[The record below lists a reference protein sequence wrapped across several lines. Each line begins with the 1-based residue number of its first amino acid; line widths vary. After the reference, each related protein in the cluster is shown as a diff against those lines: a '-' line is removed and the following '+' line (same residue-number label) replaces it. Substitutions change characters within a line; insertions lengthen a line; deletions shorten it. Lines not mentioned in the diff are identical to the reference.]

1 MAKSKAGK
9 FLKIAALIFICLL
22 LAALTAV
29 LLYQYLPAHPVNN
42 GAGKFELKQFSSSDE
57 LSDVLGEY
65 RNYYAT
71 TLDLDGVLSMYKGA
85 TSEFDSAPNS
95 SENDTSAPSHSET
108 NVQVE
113 GVDEDD
119 VIKTDGNYIYYLNDT
134 GINILSAK
142 DGATQKL
149 STIAANAGGMY
160 LYGDILAVVGTE
172 YDSNYAP
179 KTTIA
184 VYDVT
189 DRAAPRL
196 IRAVAMEGT
205 TLTTRMNDGK
215 IYYILSADSDTLPKA
230 GDGSSFEEMPASN
243 AYYFKGV
250 PYNYFTTLGYVD
262 LNCSDGSMDAYK
274 SYLGA
279 GNTFYMSTN
288 YLYITATDYSARY
301 YTNGFRTYADYSV
314 AGQTRI
320 LKFSLDSL
328 EPVAHANADGT
339 VRDRYSLDE
348 YEGNFRIAT
357 TVGSEGSAVFVFDEN
372 LNPLGEVRGIAPGEQ
387 IYSARFNG
395 DIANIVTFLQVDPL
409 FKVNLSDPKNITV
422 SDGLKKDGVS
432 YYLHYIEGTE
442 LLIGLGYD
450 TYMGAT
456 KGIEV
461 VLFDNSGADAVIINA
476 YVIGTDSAYSE
487 SLYEPK
493 GILYS
498 KESDFFG
505 FPATVYDH
513 DNYSGLQKYYLFGFS
528 TGKLQLR
535 ATLSHSP
542 AMDSRYQYIGG
553 EDLNIPQY
561 DINRA
566 VQIGDYIYAASSRL
580 VTAHDINDA
589 FNVTSITE
597 I

>member
-1 MAKSKAGK
+1 MAKGKAGK
-9 FLKIAALIFICLL
+9 FFKIAALIIICLL
-22 LAALTAV
+22 LAALITV
-29 LLYQYLPAHPVNN
+29 MLYQYLPAHPVNN

-119 VIKTDGNYIYYLNDT
+119 VIKTDGNYIYYLNNS

-172 YDSNYAP
+172 YDFNYAP

-184 VYDVT
+184 VYDVA

-196 IRAVAMEGT
+196 TRAVVMEGT

-215 IYYILSADSDTLPKA
+215 VYYILSADSDTLPKA

-279 GNTFYMSTN
+279 GNIFYMSKD

-432 YYLHYIEGTE
+432 YYLHYIEGTD

-461 VLFDNSGADAVIINA
+461 VLFDNSGADAVIINT

-487 SLYEPK
+487 SLFEPK

-505 FPATVYDH
+505 FPATVYRY

-535 ATLSHSP
+535 ATLTHSP
-542 AMDSRYQYIGG
+542 DMDSRYRYIGG

-566 VQIGDYIYAASSRL
+566 VQIGDYIYAASPRL

-589 FNVTSITE
+589 FNITSITE

>member
-9 FLKIAALIFICLL
+9 FFKIAALIIICLL
-22 LAALTAV
+22 LAALITV
-29 LLYQYLPAHPVNN
+29 MLYQYLPAHPVSN

-85 TSEFDSAPNS
+85 TSEYDSAPES
-95 SENDTSAPSHSET
+95 TGNDTSAPSHSET

-119 VIKTDGNYIYYLNDT
+119 VIKTDGHYIYYLNNS

-196 IRAVAMEGT
+196 IRAVVMEGT

-215 IYYILSADSDTLPKA
+215 VYYILSADSDTLPKA

-279 GNTFYMSTN
+279 GNIFYMSKD
-288 YLYITATDYSARY
+288 YLYVTATDYSARY

-348 YEGNFRIAT
+348 YKGNFRIAT

-395 DIANIVTFLQVDPL
+395 DTANIVTFLQVDPL
-409 FKVNLSDPKNITV
+409 FKIDLSDPKNITV

-461 VLFDNSGADAVIINA
+461 VLFDNSGADAVIINT

-487 SLYEPK
+487 SLFEPK

-498 KESDFFG
+498 KEADFFG
-505 FPATVYDH
+505 FPATVYRY

-542 AMDSRYQYIGG
+542 DMDSRYQYIGG

-566 VQIGDYIYAASSRL
+566 VQIGDYIYAASPRL

>member
-9 FLKIAALIFICLL
+9 FIKIAALIIICLL
-22 LAALTAV
+22 LAALITV
-29 LLYQYLPAHPVNN
+29 MLYQYLPAHPVNN

-85 TSEFDSAPNS
+85 TSEFDSPPNS

-119 VIKTDGNYIYYLNDT
+119 VIKTDGHYIYYLNNS

-149 STIAANAGGMY
+149 STIATNGSGMY

-172 YDSNYAP
+172 YDFNYVP
-179 KTTIA
+179 KTTIEA
-184 VYDVT
+184 YDVT

-196 IRAVAMEGT
+196 IRAVVMEGT
-205 TLTTRMNDGK
+205 ALTTRMNDGK
-215 IYYILSADSDTLPKA
+215 VYYILSADSDTLPKA

-262 LNCSDGSMDAYK
+262 LNSSDGSMDAYK

-279 GNTFYMSTN
+279 GNIFYMSKD
-288 YLYITATDYSARY
+288 YLYVTATDYSARY

-395 DIANIVTFLQVDPL
+395 DTANIVTFLQVDPL
-409 FKVNLSDPKNITV
+409 FKIDLSDPKNITV

-432 YYLHYIEGTE
+432 YYLHYIEGTD

-461 VLFDNSGADAVIINA
+461 VLFDNSGADAVIINT

-487 SLYEPK
+487 SLFEPK

-498 KESDFFG
+498 KEADFFG
-505 FPATVYDH
+505 FPATVYRY

-566 VQIGDYIYAASSRL
+566 VQIGDYIYAASPRL

>member
-9 FLKIAALIFICLL
+9 FLKIAALIIICLL
-22 LAALTAV
+22 LAALITV
-29 LLYQYLPAHPVNN
+29 MLYQYLPAHPVNN

-196 IRAVAMEGT
+196 TRAVVMEGT

-215 IYYILSADSDTLPKA
+215 IYYILSADSDTLPKT

-279 GNTFYMSTN
+279 GNTFYMSKD

-395 DIANIVTFLQVDPL
+395 DTANIVTFLQVDPL

-432 YYLHYIEGTE
+432 YYLHYIEGTD

-461 VLFDNSGADAVIINA
+461 VLFDNSGADAVIINT

-498 KESDFFG
+498 KEADFFG
-505 FPATVYDH
+505 FPATVYRY

-553 EDLNIPQY
+553 AYYDVPQY
-561 DINRA
+561 AINRA
-566 VQIGDYIYAASSRL
+566 VQIGDYIYAASPRL

-589 FNVTSITE
+589 FNITSITE

>member
-1 MAKSKAGK
+1 MAKGKAGK
-9 FLKIAALIFICLL
+9 FFKIAALIIICLL
-22 LAALTAV
+22 LAALITV
-29 LLYQYLPAHPVNN
+29 MLYQYLPAHPVNN

-119 VIKTDGNYIYYLNDT
+119 VIKTDGHYIYYLNNS

-196 IRAVAMEGT
+196 TRAVVMEGT

-215 IYYILSADSDTLPKA
+215 VYYILSADSDTLPKA

-279 GNTFYMSTN
+279 GNTFYMSKD

-432 YYLHYIEGTE
+432 YYLHYIEGTD

-461 VLFDNSGADAVIINA
+461 VLFDNSGADAVIINT

-487 SLYEPK
+487 SLFEPK

-498 KESDFFG
+498 KEADFFG
-505 FPATVYDH
+505 FPATVYRY

-542 AMDSRYQYIGG
+542 DMDSRYRYIGG

-566 VQIGDYIYAASSRL
+566 VQIGDYIYAASPRL

>member
-9 FLKIAALIFICLL
+9 FFKIAALIIICLL
-22 LAALTAV
+22 LAALITV
-29 LLYQYLPAHPVNN
+29 MLYQYLPAHPVNN

-85 TSEFDSAPNS
+85 TSEYDSAPNS

-149 STIAANAGGMY
+149 STIATNAGGMY

-196 IRAVAMEGT
+196 TRAVVMEGT

-279 GNTFYMSTN
+279 GNVFYMSKD
-288 YLYITATDYSARY
+288 YLYVTATDYSARY

-395 DIANIVTFLQVDPL
+395 DTANIVTFLQVDPL
-409 FKVNLSDPKNITV
+409 FKIDLSDPKNITV

-432 YYLHYIEGTE
+432 YYLHYIEGTD

-476 YVIGTDSAYSE
+476 YVIARIRNPCTSLKVSCTAKKPTFSVSQPPCTIATIIPAYKNIICSV
-487 SLYEPK
+487 SL
-493 GILYS
+493 LAS
-498 KESDFFG
+498 
-505 FPATVYDH
+505 
-513 DNYSGLQKYYLFGFS
+513 FS
-528 TGKLQLR
+528 
-535 ATLSHSP
+535 
-542 AMDSRYQYIGG
+542 
-553 EDLNIPQY
+553 
-561 DINRA
+561 
-566 VQIGDYIYAASSRL
+566 
-580 VTAHDINDA
+580 
-589 FNVTSITE
+589 
-597 I
+597 